1 MMNTYNIEV
10 NGIKIFEK
18 IPQENLQKSLN
29 QVRGIVWTR
38 GGNDQDILVTLNK
51 KEDTEKISHYNE

>member
-10 NGIKIFEK
+10 KGIKLFEK
-18 IPQENLQKSLN
+18 ISQEDLQRSLD

-38 GGNDQDILVTLNK
+38 GGNDQDISIILNK
-51 KEDTEKISHYNE
+51 DDTHCNE